1 MKSIGYLCVL
11 VVVGVLTS
19 SSQVAV
25 IANKSV
31 PINTITVSKLSDI
44 YLLNTQNWGNGIA
57 VVPLWLRGIDD
68 IEATFSAY
76 LGMKP
81 LDIRKIWLRVQLSG
95 EGRAPMMFT
104 SEDELIQKVAGT
116 RGAIGF
122 INEESVTADV
132 KVLAIIK

>member
-1 MKSIGYLCVL
+1 MKCIGYLSVL
-11 VVVGVLTS
+11 VVAGVLTS

-31 PINTITVSKLSDI
+31 PVNSITVSKLSDI
-44 YLLNTQNWGNGIA
+44 YLLNTQNWGGGVT

-68 IEATFSAY
+68 VEATFSAY

-81 LDIRKIWLRVQLSG
+81 LDMRKIWLRVQLSG
-95 EGRAPMMFT
+95 EGKAPLMFT
-104 SEDELIQKVAGT
+104 SEEELIQKVINT

-122 INEESVTADV
+122 VSEENVPGDV